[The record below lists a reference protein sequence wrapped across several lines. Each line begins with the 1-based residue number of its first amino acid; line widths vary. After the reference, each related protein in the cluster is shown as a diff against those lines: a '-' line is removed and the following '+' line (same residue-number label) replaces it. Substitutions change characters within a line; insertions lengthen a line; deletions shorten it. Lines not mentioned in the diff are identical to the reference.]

1 MTIVVPGFELRHMH
15 KVDDLVSLGKWVHP
29 GTRQKQYGLV
39 AGGRLLGNKLVGSQ
53 TAARQLMDTD
63 DFVALRSAALE
74 AAAQAKLAA
83 ADQAAQAASGA

>member
-1 MTIVVPGFELRHMH
+1 MAMTIVVPGFELRHMH

-63 DFVALRSAALE
+63 DFAALE